1 MTLEEL
7 REMPAGVIDTRSF
20 ILNADGIETEEFYCI
35 GKTKDGKYFIGFSDD
50 GSYCSTF
57 IREKDMLRYIDDKHS
72 TDSTAC
78 DIYFTDPHLSFWMD

>member
-78 DIYFTDPHLSFWMD
+78 DN